1 MRSAPTLQNPVWLS
15 VAATMGEGLEIGKLH
30 QELCRSTQ
38 ERQNAEAGS
47 ELGGSAW
54 RVLVP
59 ARLLCG
65 HKRKSKYTNWPNQ
78 EQETKGS

>member
-1 MRSAPTLQNPVWLS
+1 
-15 VAATMGEGLEIGKLH
+15 MGEGLEIGKLH

-65 HKRKSKYTNWPNQ
+65 RKRKSKCTN
-78 EQETKGS
+78 